1 MAAHICNPS
10 YSGGRDPRI
19 KNFPRPPL
27 SNKKLD
33 MVELSSYAGST
44 DKRTAVQASISID
57 GLGMWLKW

>member
-1 MAAHICNPS
+1 
-10 YSGGRDPRI
+10 
-19 KNFPRPPL
+19 
-27 SNKKLD
+27 